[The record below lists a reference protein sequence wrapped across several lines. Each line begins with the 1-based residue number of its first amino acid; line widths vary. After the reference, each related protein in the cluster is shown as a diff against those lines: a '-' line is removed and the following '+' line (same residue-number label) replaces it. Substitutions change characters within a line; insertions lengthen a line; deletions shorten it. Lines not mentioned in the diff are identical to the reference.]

1 MERNP
6 AKDIVLKLFC
16 AKDLTLTF
24 NIDADILTPCGEDEG
39 AGAPSKSSHLQAGTQ
54 LTLEQ
59 PVTALSF
66 LQNVPIFA
74 ELEEPELKKIE
85 KLGLRKKYKKGNIVV
100 LEKEMGAALFVI
112 ISGKVKIVRTDE
124 DGREVI
130 LSIFGPGE
138 FFGEM
143 SLLDG
148 LARSASVVALA
159 KAELFMIHRRDFLK
173 LLNEHPQVAISLLG
187 ELTTRLRKADT
198 QIKSLSLKD
207 ASGRV
212 ANVILMLADDIGVFR
227 KGKVEIDELPLQQDM
242 ANMAG
247 TSRETVSRML
257 HQFIREG
264 HLQLEGNKLTIN
276 DYEEFRKQYL

>member
-1 MERNP
+1 MTEEIN
-6 AKDIVLKLFC
+6 
-16 AKDLTLTF
+16 
-24 NIDADILTPCGEDEG
+24 
-39 AGAPSKSSHLQAGTQ
+39 
-54 LTLEQ
+54 
-59 PVTALSF
+59 F
-66 LQNVPIFA
+66 LQNVPLFEDLGVD
-74 ELEEPELKKIE
+74 ELNKIA
-85 KLGLRKKYKKGNIVV
+85 KLGVRKKYKRGNIVV
-100 LEKEMGAALFVI
+100 LEQEMGAALFII

-124 DGREVI
+124 EGREVI

-173 LLNEHPQVAISLLG
+173 LLHEHPQVAICLLG
-187 ELTTRLRKADT
+187 ELTMRLRKADS

-207 ASGRV
+207 AAGRV

-247 TSRETVSRML
+247 TSRETVSRMI
-257 HQFIREG
+257 HKFITDG
-264 HLQLEGNKLTIN
+264 HLILNGNKLIIN
-276 DYEEFRKQYL
+276 DYDEFRRMHL